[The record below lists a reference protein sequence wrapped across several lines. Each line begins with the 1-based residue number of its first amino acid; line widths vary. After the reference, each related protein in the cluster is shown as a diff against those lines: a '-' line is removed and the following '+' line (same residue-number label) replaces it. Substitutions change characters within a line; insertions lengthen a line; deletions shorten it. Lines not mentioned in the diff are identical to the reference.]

1 MNRITT
7 LGTSKVVALS
17 VAVAVTLL
25 ALLPGAWSAAVA
37 QTAGTA
43 TATPSATATSTTVPA
58 GASATVQAGTTQTIN
73 IPAGAFSENVLV
85 TFNPIIVDGDT
96 IETTLGPITLPE
108 QDTQVVLQVF
118 ELSSLLPDGSEVDPD
133 EPIEMTFDIDDATLL
148 AAGGDLDR
156 VVLQFFDEDTGQW
169 TSVECSGDA
178 VAGTV
183 TCLLPHFSVWA
194 LVILDEAPAEAI
206 PAPADTGSGVFG
218 AESGNSTNIAVLL
231 IAIAGL
237 AAVAG
242 AGARFAV
249 RRSRIE

>member
-37 QTAGTA
+37 QTAGTP
-43 TATPSATATSTTVPA
+43 TATPSATETSTTVPA
-58 GASATVQAGTTQTIN
+58 GASATVQAGETQTIN
-73 IPAGAFSENVLV
+73 IPAGAFDENVIITFVPIASDDPTIPLISELPTELV
-85 TFNPIIVDGDT
+85 LT
-96 IETTLGPITLPE
+96 
-108 QDTQVVLQVF
+108 VF
-118 ELSSLLPDGSEVDPD
+118 ELSSLLPDGTEVDPD
-133 EPIEMTFDIDDATLL
+133 EPIEMTFEIDASTLAL
-148 AAGGDLDR
+148 ASGDLDR
-156 VVLQFFDEDTGQW
+156 VSLNFFDEDTQAW
-169 TSVECSGDA
+169 ISVECSGDA

-183 TCLLPHFSVWA
+183 TCLLPHFSIWA